1 MAPTLH
7 PFGKVKHRCGGLGT
21 PKKSHSGGSGI
32 MRIPNA
38 ALERLIQQH
47 PDLNTVNCLRAE
59 RIQRLMSNANLDVKR
74 AAQAARPSEGE
85 G

>member
-1 MAPTLH
+1 
-7 PFGKVKHRCGGLGT
+7 
-21 PKKSHSGGSGI
+21 